1 MFSSFSRTRHT
12 LRQINKHPKET
23 LERDINIRKKN
34 AEGRER
40 ERERDIRNTTL
51 RSRVDIPNN
60 PKRHTHTHTHT
71 SDKIQLKTHMYTHIN
86 AYTRIQKQTYTDTQ
100 IPKIHIIDINLRF
113 GRQSRCR
120 KIEDAVTSKVR

>member
-23 LERDINIRKKN
+23 LERDINIRKRN

-40 ERERDIRNTTL
+40 KERERERHSKHYATL
-51 RSRVDIPNN
+51 EGRYFTQSE
-60 PKRHTHTHTHT
+60 KTHTHT
-71 SDKIQLKTHMYTHIN
+71 SDKIQLKTHLYTHIN